1 MYVVIQLKK
10 LLWFTLIMFFL
21 QNARQASELVD
32 ILKEA
37 NQQITP
43 ELYDMSE
50 MARNMQM
57 EKG

>member
-1 MYVVIQLKK
+1 
-10 LLWFTLIMFFL
+10 MFFL